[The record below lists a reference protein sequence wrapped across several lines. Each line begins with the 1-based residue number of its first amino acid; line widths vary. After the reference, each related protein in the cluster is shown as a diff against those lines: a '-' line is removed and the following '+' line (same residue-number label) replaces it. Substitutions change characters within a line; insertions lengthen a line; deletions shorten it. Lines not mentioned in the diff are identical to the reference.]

1 MILGLSLAAFTVIH
15 VLISLVAIVAGIVVL
30 GGMFRAHRLD
40 RWTALFLIFTLLT
53 SLTGFLF
60 PIKGF
65 TPALG
70 TGLVSTAILLVALG
84 ALYGGHLLGPWRP
97 IYVVCAVTALYL
109 NVLVL
114 IVQSF
119 QKVPPLHVLAP
130 TGSEAPFLVAQ
141 AIALLVAAAAGILAV
156 RRFHPERFAAA

>member
-1 MILGLSLAAFTVIH
+1 MILGLSLAAFTIVH
-15 VLISLVAIVAGIVVL
+15 VLISLIAIASGVVVVT
-30 GGMFRAHRLD
+30 GMFGANRLSG
-40 RWTALFLIFTLLT
+40 WTAIFLIFTLLT

-70 TGLVSTAILLVALG
+70 TGLVSTVLLLLALG
-84 ALYGGHLLGPWRP
+84 ALYGGHLHGAWRW
-97 IYVVCAVTALYL
+97 IYVVCAVMALYL

-114 IVQSF
+114 IVQAF
-119 QKVPPLHVLAP
+119 QKVPPLHVFAP
-130 TGSEAPFLVAQ
+130 TGSEPPVLVTQ
-141 AIALLVAAAAGILAV
+141 AIALIVFIGAGILAV